1 MAEKDFGSPIEN
13 QKMIEMA
20 DIDVHDIEK
29 GISTKFR
36 SPSLHLLYE
45 LYFNISMP
53 LRNAATRGDIEEARC
68 LLKLNHNQ
76 SVLSAAIT
84 EKHETVLH
92 VASLPRQ
99 VGFVEEIIKM
109 MERRLD
115 IARQKWEH
123 CLLCCGYGWK
133 STNR

>member
-1 MAEKDFGSPIEN
+1 
-13 QKMIEMA
+13 MIEMA
-20 DIDVHDIEK
+20 DIDVHDIKK

-36 SPSLHLLYE
+36 SPSLHLLSE

-53 LRNAATRGDIEEARC
+53 LRNEATRGDIEEARC

-92 VASLPRQ
+92 VATAARQ

-109 MERRLD
+109 MEPEDLILQD
-115 IARQKWEH
+115 KNWNTAFCVAAMVGSLQIAKIMLEKNGS
-123 CLLCCGYGWK
+123 L
-133 STNR
+133 